1 MIDTVGDAS
10 VLSNVTVSP
19 EGMFVFGSI
28 NNGALYIE
36 HRHENCCKRPN
47 LGNMTNKRFFSL
59 LMVVLI
65 TVITV
70 DKCSCF
76 IARPRTSRERHCH
89 QTYYRSSSSNNDGD
103 DNSASIREKII
114 PLPWKPK
121 ARCPD
126 YPSYAT
132 YENTVNSNGRATKK
146 TRKVSFNN
154 EGKEDADL
162 QIESSE
168 DIPTNI
174 FASMF
179 DSPLSL
185 DFLVSKISDSNR
197 RTRLL
202 NRRAYTSKEPFEQQN
217 IYDPPCLQDLKPPP
231 SPSIE
236 FLWISTP
243 FRLLS
248 FVIPYYAFPFLIKY
262 LDHYV
267 TIEPNQLNDITSK
280 FGPGVSILYGTFV
293 SLTLSILYERQ
304 KDIQNDGMYSTN
316 LYIFVLLKC
325 YFEVSFISM

>member
-1 MIDTVGDAS
+1 
-10 VLSNVTVSP
+10 
-19 EGMFVFGSI
+19 
-28 NNGALYIE
+28 
-36 HRHENCCKRPN
+36 
-47 LGNMTNKRFFSL
+47 
-59 LMVVLI
+59 MVVLI

-70 DKCSCF
+70 DKCSSF
-76 IARPRTSRERHCH
+76 IARPRTSRERQCH

-103 DNSASIREKII
+103 DNSASNREKII

-162 QIESSE
+162 QIESVE